1 MPLNQS
7 QQRTLKDWMHSKA
20 IVLCP
25 ACGSDR
31 WRFAEAAYVRALWM
45 RGRLTLPRTVGWRSS
60 CAIAADA
67 WRALTVRRW
76 EFGKRGTRGGTCN
89 IEKN

>member
-7 QQRTLKDWMHSKA
+7 QQQTLKDWMRSKA

-31 WRFAEAAYVRALWM
+31 WRFAEADYVRALWM
-45 RGRLTLPRTVGWRSS
+45 RGRRTSPRTVES
-60 CAIAADA
+60 
-67 WRALTVRRW
+67 
-76 EFGKRGTRGGTCN
+76 
-89 IEKN
+89 